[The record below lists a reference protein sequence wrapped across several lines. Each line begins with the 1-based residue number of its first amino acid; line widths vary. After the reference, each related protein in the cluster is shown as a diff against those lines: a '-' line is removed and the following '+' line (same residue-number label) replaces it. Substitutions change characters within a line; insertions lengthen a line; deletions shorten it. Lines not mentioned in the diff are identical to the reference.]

1 MVSPHRGSSLCCLWL
16 TLLCLAAAA
25 RPLTAQ
31 TTTMAPRIHTF
42 TVPLDIEKGESGFLP
57 PDSANLQVLAATGRI
72 FTVSIRE

>member
-16 TLLCLAAAA
+16 MLLCLAAAA

-31 TTTMAPRIHTF
+31 TPTTPRMHTF

-57 PDSANLQVLAATGRI
+57 PDSANIQILAATGRI
-72 FTVSIRE
+72 FTFSIRE